1 MPVRLISGISHRFPW
16 LSQSQGQVAH
26 VLLTRSPL
34 IRPASWPSPF
44 DLHVLS
50 TPPAFVLSQ
59 NQTLRKCLHGTGTTK
74 ADRQP
79 THETVPKDQSDSA
92 VFEPPTHGGEQTTR
106 ISTKT
111 HHITAMDHLGID
123 YLAHC

>member
-1 MPVRLISGISHRFPW
+1 MPVRLVSGIRPRFQG
-16 LSQSQGQVAH
+16 LSQSEGQVAH

-34 IRPASWPSPF
+34 IRPASWSSPF

-59 NQTLRKCLHGTGTTK
+59 NQTLRECLTATHQPE
-74 ADRQP
+74 DRQATDTQRTP
-79 THETVPKDQSDSA
+79 ERASTGITPNQ
-92 VFEPPTHGGEQTTR
+92 THGVDLIQAR
-106 ISTKT
+106 
-111 HHITAMDHLGID
+111 HQNYGID